1 VETISQTATGTVNGH
16 TSRPL
21 NIITDTVNGHGPR
34 LRSLLFQWHLTERC
48 DHACTHCYQG
58 DPPADL
64 SYDTLLNILDQFRA
78 LVRRFRSER
87 LQTRFPAHIN
97 VTGGEPF
104 LRGDFFDLLERFHT
118 LRREFSFAILT
129 SGSMIDN
136 AAAKR
141 LRQLGP
147 GFVQVSMEGTPQT
160 HDAIRGAGDYE
171 RVLNAIKC
179 LKKAGVAVL
188 VSFTAHRGNYR
199 EFADVAA
206 ACKRLGVKRVW
217 ADRFVPIGG
226 AAGQNDLVLSA
237 EETDEL
243 LSIMSKSRNK
253 PLLLP
258 CGTEVAM
265 QRALQFRTGDGRPY
279 RCQAGNELLTVM
291 ADATLVPCR
300 RMPVPV
306 GSLLHNSLEELYLES
321 PLLRQLREEYVPE
334 GCESCFYKQ
343 ACRGGLRCLAYAM
356 TGSLNAADPG
366 CSLVKF

>member
-1 VETISQTATGTVNGH
+1 MVDTILKDKTNVLYLSPTPN
-16 TSRPL
+16 P
-21 NIITDTVNGHGPR
+21 
-34 LRSLLFQWHLTERC
+34 RSLLFQWHVTERC
-48 DHACTHCYQG
+48 DHVCTHCYQG

-64 SYDTLLNILDQFRA
+64 SYENLLNILDQFRA
-78 LVRRFRSER
+78 LVRRFRSAS
-87 LQTRFPAHIN
+87 TSRFPAHIN

-104 LRGDFFDLLERFHT
+104 LREDFFDLLERFHS
-118 LRREFSFAILT
+118 LRREFNFAILT
-129 SGSMIDN
+129 SGSMIDD

-141 LRQLGP
+141 LRQFGP

-160 HDAIRGAGDYE
+160 HDAIRGAGDYQ
-171 RVLNAIKC
+171 RVVNAIKC

-226 AAGQNDLVLSA
+226 AAGQRGLVLSA
-237 EETDEL
+237 DETDEL
-243 LSIMSKSRNK
+243 LSIMSKSRRK

-265 QRALQFRTGDGRPY
+265 QRALQFRAGDGRPY
-279 RCQAGNELLTVM
+279 RCQAGNELITVM

-300 RMPVPV
+300 RIPIPA
-306 GSLLHNSLEELYLES
+306 GNLLHNSLEELYVES
-321 PLLRQLREEYVPE
+321 SLLRKLREEYQPE
-334 GCESCFYKQ
+334 GCGGCFYRQ

-356 TGSLNAADPG
+356 TGSLNVADPG
-366 CSLVKF
+366 CSLVRM